1 MKVRRGKT
9 KPSHRPIS
17 PRERLRRTGYGLL
30 AHGVRKA
37 EVAHRLHVPWQR
49 VWEWDK
55 RRKKMGP
62 QSWRDIPQPGRPPK
76 LATKQKTRLED
87 ILEKGAQ
94 AYGYPTDLWTLR
106 RVAEVLRKE
115 WKVRYTLSG
124 VWRMLRKMGF
134 SPQVPMTLALE
145 RDEKGIRQWVRKIWP
160 TILDHAQKT
169 KATIVF
175 VDESGKQT
183 TPNVRKSW
191 AMKGETPVIRC
202 SGSRKR
208 LNIVG
213 GVTLKG
219 ELHFSTHRDN
229 MGSTEAMWFLEQ
241 LLEEIPGK
249 VLVIW
254 DNGSIHKATD
264 VRTFAWLNSQRLEL
278 WRFPPYAPEYDPQ
291 ETVWDALKNDRMG
304 NYCATDLDGL
314 EETVTRNM
322 RWFQRHP
329 DVVRTAMRQS
339 KLPLPPPVEGLS
351 HATGGAITL
360 AA

>member
-1 MKVRRGKT
+1 MKARRRT
-9 KPSHRPIS
+9 SHARRRLAS
-17 PRERLRRTGYGLL
+17 PRERLRRKGYGLL
-30 AHGVRKA
+30 ARGVRKV
-37 EVAHRLHVPWQR
+37 EIAHRLHVPWQR
-49 VWEWDK
+49 IWEWDN

-76 LATKQKTRLED
+76 LAPKQRTRLEG

-94 AYGYPTDLWTLR
+94 VYGYPTDLWTLR

-115 WKVRYTLSG
+115 WGVRYTLSG

-145 RDEKGIRQWVRKIWP
+145 RDEKGIRRWARKIWP
-160 TILDHAQKT
+160 MTLEHAKRT

-175 VDESGKQT
+175 ADESGKQT

-191 AMKGETPVIRC
+191 AKKGETPVIRC

-219 ELHFSTHRDN
+219 ELYFATHRDN
-229 MGSTEAMWFLEQ
+229 MGGMEAMWFLEQ

-254 DNGSIHKATD
+254 DNGSIHKAPE
-264 VRTFAWLNSQRLEL
+264 VRTFAWLNRQRLEL

-291 ETVWDALKNDRMG
+291 ETVRDALKNDRMG
-304 NYCATDLDGL
+304 NYCATDLNDL
-314 EETVTRNM
+314 EETVTRNL
-322 RWFQRHP
+322 RWLKRHP
-329 DVVRTAMRQS
+329 EVVRTAIRQS
-339 KLPLPPPVEGLS
+339 ELPLPLS
-351 HATGGAITL
+351 VVRLVDAVTP